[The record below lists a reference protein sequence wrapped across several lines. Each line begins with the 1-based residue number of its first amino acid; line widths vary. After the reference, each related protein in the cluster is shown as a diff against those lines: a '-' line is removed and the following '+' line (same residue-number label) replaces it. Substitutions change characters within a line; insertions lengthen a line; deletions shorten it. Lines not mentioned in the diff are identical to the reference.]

1 MTEFSIIGHTSSS
14 SSSSS
19 STIGG
24 SSTSAS
30 GFEGSSSTGS
40 GSGSTENDSENISNV
55 STNDHNINNGIA
67 IENVGSGSGKNC
79 KIFFSE
85 NTSKLTTNELIAMI
99 CHILLFVQ
107 YSYVTINTT
116 VYCCNPIVNNKTQR
130 IIETR
135 FS

>member
-67 IENVGSGSGKNC
+67 IENVGSGSGKND
-79 KIFFSE
+79 KIFLFQCIKAH
-85 NTSKLTTNELIAMI
+85 NANELIAMI
-99 CHILLFVQ
+99 CHILLFQ
-107 YSYVTINTT
+107 
-116 VYCCNPIVNNKTQR
+116 PIQLR
-130 IIETR
+130 HHQHDSILL
-135 FS
+135 